1 MPNFDLWRLSGVKIG
16 PSLLLPV
23 TLYFGPGRRRV
34 LPAVV
39 TTFGRRVLIVT
50 GPGTLT
56 AMAEEVAALLRE
68 NGVRVEVLA
77 VVDREPTLDMIG
89 AIVATARAEAAEVL
103 LGLGGGSC
111 LDAAKAAAGLVGA
124 EGEIEEY
131 FYGSRQLMQPGL
143 PWVAVPTTA
152 GTGAEVTPNAVLTD
166 QKARVKQS
174 IRSEFLYARA
184 AVVDPELTL
193 GLPRA
198 QTIYSAM
205 DALSHAVEAY
215 VSKGAN
221 DLTDL
226 FALEAARLIPANL
239 LRLQEEE
246 ALDPRTALARA
257 SLLAGV
263 ALANARLGAVHGL
276 AHPLGVYYN
285 LPHGL
290 VCGVLLPLVMRFNL
304 QVAYEKFARLAEVWG
319 VGAPGDVFDRAA
331 AAIRHVMHLNKRLG
345 IPSTFRSMGL
355 REEDFTALVEGALPS
370 GSLAANPRPA
380 GREELLGLLRELI

>member
-1 MPNFDLWRLSGVKIG
+1 VKTK

-23 TLYFGPGRRRV
+23 EIYFGPGRLRD

-39 TTFGRRVLIVT
+39 LARGQRALIVT
-50 GPGTLT
+50 GPGALVR
-56 AMAEEVAALLRE
+56 MAEEAAALLRRA
-68 NGVRVEVLA
+68 GACVEILA
-77 VVDREPTLDMIG
+77 AVDREPTLETVE
-89 AIVATARAEAAEVL
+89 AVVAAARAEAVEVL
-103 LGLGGGSC
+103 IGFGGGSC
-111 LDAAKAAAGLVGA
+111 LDAAKAASGLVVA
-124 EGEIEEY
+124 EGSLEDY
-131 FYGSRQLMQPGL
+131 FYGARNLTRPGL

-166 QKARVKQS
+166 EKARVKQS
-174 IRSEFLYARA
+174 IRSDFLYAQA
-184 AVVDPELTL
+184 AVVDPELTS

-198 QTIYSAM
+198 QTVYSAM

-239 LRLQEEE
+239 LRLQEDET
-246 ALDPRTALARA
+246 LTPRTALARA

-304 QVAYEKFARLAEVWG
+304 QVAYEKYARLAEAWG
-319 VGAPGDVFDRAA
+319 VGPNGDVFDRAA
-331 AAIRHVMHLNKRLG
+331 AAVRHVMHLNKRVGL
-345 IPSTFRSMGL
+345 PSSLRGMGL
-355 REEDFTALVEGALPS
+355 REEDFEGLVEGALPS

-380 GREELLGLLRELI
+380 GREELLALLRELL

>member
-1 MPNFDLWRLSGVKIG
+1 MKTK

-23 TLYFGPGRRRV
+23 EIYFGPGRLRD

-39 TTFGRRVLIVT
+39 LARGQRALIVT
-50 GPGTLT
+50 GPGAL
-56 AMAEEVAALLRE
+56 ARMAEEAAALLRRA
-68 NGVRVEVLA
+68 GAWVEILA
-77 VVDREPTLDMIG
+77 AVDREPTLETVE
-89 AIVATARAEAAEVL
+89 AVVSAARAEAVEVL
-103 LGLGGGSC
+103 IGFGGGSC
-111 LDAAKAAAGLVGA
+111 LDAAKAASGLVVA
-124 EGEIEEY
+124 EGSLEDY
-131 FYGSRQLMQPGL
+131 FYGARNLTRPGL

-166 QKARVKQS
+166 EKARVKQS
-174 IRSEFLYARA
+174 IRSDFLYAQA
-184 AVVDPELTL
+184 AVVDPELTS

-198 QTIYSAM
+198 QTVYSAM

-239 LRLQEEE
+239 LRLQEDET
-246 ALDPRTALARA
+246 LTPRTALARA

-304 QVAYEKFARLAEVWG
+304 QVAYEKYARLAEAWG
-319 VGAPGDVFDRAA
+319 VGPNGDVFDRAA
-331 AAIRHVMHLNKRLG
+331 AAVRHVMHLNKRVGL
-345 IPSTFRSMGL
+345 PSSLRGMGL
-355 REEDFTALVEGALPS
+355 REEDFEGLVEGALPS

-380 GREELLGLLRELI
+380 GREELLALLRELL

>member
-1 MPNFDLWRLSGVKIG
+1 MKTK

-23 TLYFGPGRRRV
+23 EIYFGPGRLRD

-39 TTFGRRVLIVT
+39 LARGQRALIVT
-50 GPGTLT
+50 GPGAL
-56 AMAEEVAALLRE
+56 ARMAEEAAALLRRA
-68 NGVRVEVLA
+68 GAWVEILA
-77 VVDREPTLDMIG
+77 AVDREPTLETVE
-89 AIVATARAEAAEVL
+89 AVVSAARAEAVEVL
-103 LGLGGGSC
+103 IGFGGGSC
-111 LDAAKAAAGLVGA
+111 LDAAKAASGLVVA
-124 EGEIEEY
+124 EGRLEDY
-131 FYGSRQLMQPGL
+131 FYGSRSFARPGL

-166 QKARVKQS
+166 EKARVKQS
-174 IRSEFLYARA
+174 VRSEFLYAQA

-198 QTIYSAM
+198 QTVYSAM
-205 DALSHAVEAY
+205 DALSHAIEAY

-226 FALEAARLIPANL
+226 FAIEAARLIPANL
-239 LRLQEEE
+239 LRLQEDETL
-246 ALDPRTALARA
+246 APRIALARA

-304 QVAYEKFARLAEVWG
+304 QVAYEKFARLAEAWG
-319 VGAPGDVFDRAA
+319 VGPNGDVFDRAA
-331 AAIRHVMHLNKRLG
+331 AVRHVMNLNKRLG
-345 IPSTFRSMGL
+345 IPSSLRGTGL
-355 REEDFTALVEGALPS
+355 REEDFAGLIEGALPS

-380 GREELLGLLRELI
+380 GREELLALLRELL